1 MVASNPGRQAA
12 RDPEGRCDL
21 PCGLRSARETHGTL
35 YISSPCRGIRRDYR
49 EAQPRPLMQAA
60 QISLASGLLAVESA
74 EICACCLSIGG
85 CAPAVPV
92 DWPIRKPQ
100 IFNKTST

>member
-49 EAQPRPLMQAA
+49 EAHPRPLMQAA
-60 QISLASGLLAVESA
+60 QISLASGLLAVVSA
-74 EICACCLSIGG
+74 AICACCLSIAGG
-85 CAPAVPV
+85 ARPV
-92 DWPIRKPQ
+92 RLRVHIPIPP
-100 IFNKTST
+100 IL